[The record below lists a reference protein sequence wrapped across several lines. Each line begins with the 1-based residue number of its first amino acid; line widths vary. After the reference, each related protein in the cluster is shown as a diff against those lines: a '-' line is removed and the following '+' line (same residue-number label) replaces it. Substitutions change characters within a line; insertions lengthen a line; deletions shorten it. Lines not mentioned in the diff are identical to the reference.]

1 MPSLDCPGSHGLQR
15 TTVPEPG
22 RVCDICEAILKP
34 GWEAFAC
41 QACDFDV
48 CSACKENGLT
58 KPEAQLEKM
67 KKRIHGYTTRPRSYA
82 DEGKQA
88 AARALLPA
96 AFLDGAHARGGPVL
110 LLELLKWFKSDF
122 FKWVDSPSCEHC
134 SPKNSLKHEGMTEP
148 CEEELRYGAT
158 RVEAWRCD
166 GCQSLVRFPR
176 YDDPERLLETRRG
189 RCGEW
194 ANCFTLIATA
204 LGYQARLVVDWTD
217 HVWTEVWYND
227 KWHHCDPCEAC
238 LDAPLTYEVGWG
250 KKLTYIV
257 AFGQQE
263 VVDVT
268 ARYTRDWAS
277 VLARRT
283 ALSEEQLAKIIEDA
297 DSLLRGP
304 LPAPAWR
311 QQEESELQSCK
322 TQPEGVCSL
331 SAAELCGR
339 TSGSAEW
346 RQERGELGASL
357 PILESKDSTLIH
369 LIDPGC
375 VEVEAVPRCSRAA
388 KLLSGAA
395 LGDLSGVRCLELRMP
410 MAEVEVAAS
419 DIAPDAFLSE
429 EGFTVEAWVAAL
441 AEELHPLAH
450 ANPLISR
457 HGPASGWELRLC
469 ATGAVVFLVT
479 VDGKH
484 WELESPSCCEWRGQ
498 WIHVAGTF
506 DGEVSRVF
514 VGKEM
519 QGELRVAPSKGTRVA
534 FEGPLCLGRNPAWKD
549 RGARCWLHAVRVA
562 RSVVAESAFLPAPK
576 VHGSSFI

>member
-67 KKRIHGYTTRPRSYA
+67 KKRIHGYTRPRSYA

-283 ALSEEQLAKIIEDA
+283 ALSEEHLAKIIEDA